1 MELNQ
6 RIKYFRKKS
15 KLSQDAVA
23 KKCCVS
29 RTTVCNW
36 ESGRRSPDHSVLLK
50 LANLFNVNV
59 EELIYGISREF
70 VTAEQTIQSTNIIK
84 GNDKI
89 VFVVPILNAALLF
102 LTLISMLVVF
112 LPICI
117 EKYNI
122 NKDNFLAY
130 ENVENVKIRITD
142 ANSSFKEY
150 YMKNSAI
157 RKMYYLNDIEIDF
170 YEDQKGFVYNKQY
183 LSICVELKSNV
194 SYNLIQKR
202 QFKINDHNLLS
213 FDNSFSYLYFKNE
226 GLYSISIHFDN
237 NIGFIEVT
245 LSE

>member
-15 KLSQDAVA
+15 KLSQEAVA
-23 KKCCVS
+23 RKCCVS

-70 VTAEQTIQSTNIIK
+70 VTAEQAIQSTNIIK

-112 LPICI
+112 LPILN
-117 EKYNI
+117 ESYNSR
-122 NKDNFLAY
+122 NEGFLTY

-142 ANSSFKEY
+142 GNTSFKEY

-170 YEDQKGFVYNKQY
+170 YEDQKGFVCNKQY
-183 LSICVELKSNV
+183 LSIFVELKDKS
-194 SYNLIQKR
+194 SHNLIQKR
-202 QFKINDHNLLS
+202 QFKISDYNLLS
-213 FDNSFSYLYFKNE
+213 FDDSFSYPYFKNE